1 MRTIGAVCGDLLRN
15 CGSAK
20 THMRKYL
27 KVSQGVMLKVVLGD
41 LLGDLLGEKEV
52 KRGMKIKSMSKR
64 KSSLVLEK
72 GRIKLTRQYQVLQGM
87 GALMRVTRNLNVCVD
102 W

>member
-1 MRTIGAVCGDLLRN
+1 
-15 CGSAK
+15 
-20 THMRKYL
+20 MRKYL
-27 KVSQGVMLKVVLGD
+27 KVSQGVMLKAVLGD

-52 KRGMKIKSMSKR
+52 KRGMKIRSMSKR